1 MKRIIYVVLICS
13 FILSFFIKDKY
24 VELNNL
30 VIVDSIGLECSD
42 EVFNIYLKEVIPI
55 KDDSGIEYE
64 YKYYNIKSDDLEKS
78 YSLFDEKINKM
89 IYYKSTK
96 NIITNCTNTKKLI
109 STYKIKPK
117 YIIHTNKNIK
127 KELSKLS

>member
-1 MKRIIYVVLICS
+1 MKRIIYVILISS

-30 VIVDSIGLECSD
+30 VIVDGIGVECSD
-42 EVFNIYLKEVIPI
+42 EMFNIYLKEIIPI

-64 YKYYNIKSDDLEKS
+64 YKYYNVKSDDIEKS
-78 YSLFDEKINKM
+78 YDLFDEKISKK
-89 IYYKSTK
+89 IYYNSTK
-96 NIITNCTNTKKLI
+96 SVVTNCTNTKKLI
-109 STYKIKPK
+109 STYNIKPK

>member
-1 MKRIIYVVLICS
+1 MKRIIYILLISS

-30 VIVDSIGLECSD
+30 VIVEGIGLECIDNEYS
-42 EVFNIYLKEVIPI
+42 IHLKEVIPI

-64 YKYYNIKSDDLEKS
+64 YKYYNVKSDDIEKS
-78 YSLFDEKINKM
+78 YDLFDEKISKK
-89 IYYKSTK
+89 IYYNGTK
-96 NIITNCTNTKKLI
+96 YIITNCTNTKELI
-109 STYKIKPK
+109 STYNINPK

-127 KELSKLS
+127 KELSKHS